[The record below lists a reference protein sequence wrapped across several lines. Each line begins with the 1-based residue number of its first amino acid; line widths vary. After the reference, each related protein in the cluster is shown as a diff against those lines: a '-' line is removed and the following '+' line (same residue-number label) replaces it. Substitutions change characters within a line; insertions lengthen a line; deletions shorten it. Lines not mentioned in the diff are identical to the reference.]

1 MNHNV
6 GTQDLTPE
14 WRKLTVANRP
24 EHELVNGFRRLA
36 SVMSAQIVVAAVMA
50 AGLAAGCA
58 GEQTTADDSIATSSA
73 TTTAP
78 AATAP
83 DGTKTAVDE
92 AERVRFHIRGTELR
106 VELLPGARL
115 EDIEDLDG
123 VAAVWAFYCQPRDFS
138 EPSAHATLPFGAAEE
153 FVVELSHDVSDEV
166 AYCYMEAGG
175 AAAAAVGWF
184 LPEEEVFPGEVV
196 TEDPEE
202 NGRRA
207 REVTDC
213 ARLADQA
220 SIETSWPGPGQSL
233 APGVRPTVDIVGYW
247 LGPTVDGAQAVV
259 AQAHVE
265 TDWIDGRRPVPLA
278 YYSISY
284 TAPDD
289 GCLVAMPNLG
299 EAEVSPEPSRHFYV
313 LSMPAAAPTARLNLN
328 EPDSLARAKS
338 YTTRLRNG
346 EEVTVFPDSPMGFVV
361 LTATTFIQVRAE
373 QGRRPPSDVLVENLR
388 PVE

>member
-1 MNHNV
+1 M
-6 GTQDLTPE
+6 
-14 WRKLTVANRP
+14 RARIVA
-24 EHELVNGFRRLA
+24 
-36 SVMSAQIVVAAVMA
+36 AAVMA
-50 AGLAAGCA
+50 ASLASGCTD
-58 GEQTTADDSIATSSA
+58 GQRGADDSPTGSSP
-73 TTTAP
+73 TTEP
-78 AATAP
+78 AAATTAP

-92 AERVRFHIRGTELR
+92 AERVRFRLRGKELR
-106 VELLPGARL
+106 VELLSGARL
-115 EDIEDLDG
+115 EDVDDLEG

-138 EPSAHATLPFGAAEE
+138 EPSAHATLPFGDADE
-153 FVVELSHDVSDEV
+153 FAVELSHDVSDRV
-166 AYCYMEAGG
+166 AYCYMEASG

-184 LPEEEVFPGEVV
+184 LPEEEVFPGEAV

-207 REVTDC
+207 REAADC
-213 ARLADQA
+213 AKLSDQA
-220 SIETSWPGPGQSL
+220 AIETTWPGPGQSL

-265 TDWIDGRRPVPLA
+265 TDWINGRRPVPLA

-289 GCLVAMPNLG
+289 GCLVVMPDLSG
-299 EAEVSPEPSRHFYV
+299 AEVSPEPSRHFYV
-313 LSMPAAAPTARLNLN
+313 LSMPADSPTARLYLN
-328 EPDSLARAKS
+328 TPDSLARTKS

-361 LTATTFIQVRAE
+361 VTATTFIHVQTER
-373 QGRRPPSDVLVENLR
+373 GTRPPPDVLVENLR

>member
-1 MNHNV
+1 MS
-6 GTQDLTPE
+6 
-14 WRKLTVANRP
+14 A
-24 EHELVNGFRRLA
+24 VNGFRRLA
-36 SVMSAQIVVAAVMA
+36 SVTGSQIVVAAVLA

-58 GEQTTADDSIATSSA
+58 GEETTADDDIATASAA
-73 TTTAP
+73 TTEP
-78 AATAP
+78 ATTAP

-92 AERVRFHIRGTELR
+92 AERVRFRLRGKELR
-106 VELLPGARL
+106 VELLSGARL
-115 EDIEDLDG
+115 EDVEELDG

-138 EPSAHATLPFGAAEE
+138 EPSAHATLPFRGAEE
-153 FVVELSHDVSDEV
+153 FAVELSHDVSDQV

-207 REVTDC
+207 RETTDC
-213 ARLADQA
+213 ARLSEQA

-233 APGVRPTVDIVGYW
+233 VPGVRPTVDIVGYW

-289 GCLVAMPNLG
+289 GCLVAMPDLS
-299 EAEVSPEPSRHFYV
+299 EAEISPEPSRHFYL
-313 LSMPAAAPTARLNLN
+313 LSMPADAPTARLYLN

-361 LTATTFIQVRAE
+361 VTATTFIQVQAE
-373 QGRRPPSDVLVENLR
+373 QGSRPPSDVLVENLR